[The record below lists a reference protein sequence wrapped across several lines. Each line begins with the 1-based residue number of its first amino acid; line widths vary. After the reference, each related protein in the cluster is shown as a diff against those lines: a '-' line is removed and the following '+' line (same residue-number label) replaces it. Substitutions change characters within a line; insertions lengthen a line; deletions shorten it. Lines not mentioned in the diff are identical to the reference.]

1 MSYATIEA
9 AVVTVIIKHA
19 DFSTTNC
26 KARDIRPL
34 SEGLERVCAVSFN
47 SYDRSESSIRS
58 ESYRW
63 LLNVDVLVPWR
74 GDNATHQAS
83 LNTETQ
89 KVIDT
94 LEAWPKLDATTG
106 VIDSNVLNAA
116 KPDPLGEKFGSY
128 RGQRL
133 QLEVEEIVTPARSE

>member
-34 SEGLERVCAVSFN
+34 SEGLERVCLVSYG
-47 SYDRSESSIRS
+47 SQAREELSIRS
-58 ESYRW
+58 EKYIW
-63 LLNVDVLVPWR
+63 TLNIDVFAPWR
-74 GDNATHQAS
+74 GEDNVLQAAI
-83 LNTETQ
+83 NTEMQ

-94 LEAWPKLDATTG
+94 LEAWPKLAATSG
-106 VIDSNVLNAA
+106 VLDSNFTNINKAE
-116 KPDPLGEKFGSY
+116 PLAEKMGSY

-133 QLEVEEIVTPARSE
+133 FFNVQEEVTPTRSE

>member
-34 SEGLERVCAVSFN
+34 SDGLERVCLVSYGN
-47 SYDRSESSIRS
+47 QAREEMTLRSELYI
-58 ESYRW
+58 W
-63 LLNVDVLVPWR
+63 TLNIDVFVPWR
-74 GDNATHQAS
+74 GEDSVLQAS
-83 LNTETQ
+83 LNTEMQ

-94 LEAWPKLDATTG
+94 LEAWPKLDAANG
-106 VIDSNVLNAA
+106 VLDSNITNINKAELLAEKMGVL
-116 KPDPLGEKFGSY
+116 K
-128 RGQRL
+128 R
-133 QLEVEEIVTPARSE
+133 

>member
-9 AVVTVIIKHA
+9 GVVTVIIKHA

-26 KARDIRPL
+26 KARDSSPIKK
-34 SEGLERVCAVSFN
+34 GLARVCAVSYGTH
-47 SYDRSESSIRS
+47 SKEEISIRS
-58 ESYRW
+58 HIDIW
-63 LLNVDVLVPWR
+63 TLNVDVYVPWR

-94 LEAWPKLDATTG
+94 LSAWPKLDATAG
-106 VIDSNVLNAA
+106 VIDTNVLNAA
-116 KPDPLGEKFGSY
+116 KPFPLAEKFGSY

-133 QLEVEEIVTPARSE
+133 SLEVQEAVTTTRSE

>member
-1 MSYATIEA
+1 MSYSVIEA

-26 KARDIRPL
+26 KARDSSPIKK
-34 SEGLERVCAVSFN
+34 GLARVCAVSFN
-47 SYDRSESSIRS
+47 SYAREEASIKS
-58 ESYRW
+58 ESYKW

-74 GDNATHQAS
+74 GNNADHQAS

-89 KVIDT
+89 KVIDI
-94 LEAWPKLDATTG
+94 LDLWPKLAGTSG
-106 VIDSNVLNAA
+106 VIDSNILNAA
-116 KPDPLGEKFGSY
+116 KPEPLGEKFGSY

-133 QLEVEEIVTPARSE
+133 NLEVEEIVTPVRAE

>member
-1 MSYATIEA
+1 MSYSTIEA

-34 SEGLERVCAVSFN
+34 ANGLERVCRVSYGN
-47 SYDRSESSIRS
+47 QTREELTIRS
-58 ESYRW
+58 ELYTW
-63 LLNVDVLVPWR
+63 TLNIDVFVPWR
-74 GDNATHQAS
+74 GEDNVLQAS

-94 LEAWPKLDATTG
+94 LEAWPKLAATSG
-106 VIDSNVLNAA
+106 VLDSNVTSINKAE
-116 KPDPLGEKFGSY
+116 PLAEKMGSY

-133 QLEVEEIVTPARSE
+133 IMEVQEEVTPSRSE